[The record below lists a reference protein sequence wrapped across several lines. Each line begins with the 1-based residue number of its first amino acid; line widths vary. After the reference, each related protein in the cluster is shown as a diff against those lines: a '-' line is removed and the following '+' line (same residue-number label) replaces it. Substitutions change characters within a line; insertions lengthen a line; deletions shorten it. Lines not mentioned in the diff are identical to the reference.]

1 MPPAR
6 TLWDAKLCTRIV
18 VNISEVCNLQI
29 EKKQQMVEPKSVNVH
44 LTYGKTKVSLPALS
58 HSVLLL
64 TPCLRFSLIGHSI
77 APGRRKTEKSTKS
90 FHLTLLQRRVSR
102 SKHVKDQTPSE
113 RRLSPTSLAFPS
125 MSHSQS
131 GLTSPHY
138 PKRRKVT
145 SRSLSKWVNSKLY
158 TWLHKRQRYDYNL
171 FSPFLFLFSLS
182 FSPSLFFLF
191 PSFVSFWLFYN
202 FRCPILLMSI
212 FARCSVVL
220 AICPGYLFSHC
231 L

>member
-18 VNISEVCNLQI
+18 VNISEVRNLQI

-44 LTYGKTKVSLPALS
+44 LTYGKTKVSLPSLS
-58 HSVLLL
+58 HSALRL

-77 APGRRKTEKSTKS
+77 APERRKTEKSTKS
-90 FHLTLLQRRVSR
+90 FHLTSLQRRVSR

-113 RRLSPTSLAFPS
+113 RRPSPTSLAFPS

-131 GLTSPHY
+131 GLTSPHC

-145 SRSLSKWVNSKLY
+145 SKSLSKWVNSKLY
-158 TWLHKRQRYDYNL
+158 TSLRKKQRYVCKL
-171 FSPFLFLFSLS
+171 FPPFS
-182 FSPSLFFLF
+182 FSFFLF
-191 PSFVSFWLFYN
+191 PFPFFPFPFFCFL
-202 FRCPILLMSI
+202 
-212 FARCSVVL
+212 L
-220 AICPGYLFSHC
+220 AIL
-231 L
+231 